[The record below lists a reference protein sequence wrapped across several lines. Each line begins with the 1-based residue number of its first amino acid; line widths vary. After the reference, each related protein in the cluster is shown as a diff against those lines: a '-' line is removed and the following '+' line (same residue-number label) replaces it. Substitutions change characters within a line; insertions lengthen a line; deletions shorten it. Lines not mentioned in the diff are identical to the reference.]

1 MPICEVTAQTLIG
14 RRPQCQLCGS
24 SLPHTGTLASG
35 LGPAFGRPAAAV
47 HHQEVAKKAQQKTA
61 TTGRQAILRIPGIA
75 TLAVAVLTVCV
86 TPAAFA
92 VPGLQALYLVPIAL
106 FVWILRTRTVA
117 DARGLT
123 VRTVF
128 GQRELPWSEL
138 KGLSLSKRGKVSAVT
153 TAGEEVALPTVRTR
167 HLPVLSLVSEGRVG
181 DPTGLTEDMDTT
193 SESPSTGQE

>member
-1 MPICEVTAQTLIG
+1 M
-14 RRPQCQLCGS
+14 
-24 SLPHTGTLASG
+24 
-35 LGPAFGRPAAAV
+35 
-47 HHQEVAKKAQQKTA
+47 AKKAQQKTA